1 MNDDSDAQSPDQAQ
15 DLLVARRSNVIF
27 RELGSSELAT
37 ESCLEI
43 SIAPRIY
50 GNSGCVIE
58 DIANFPNVTRIHIES
73 VVAHRIDVIMLL
85 SMLPKLTDL
94 TIVRCGLAHFSG
106 SPYEDSL
113 HKAGKTLALERLT
126 ISNSHLDFELSG
138 FFCDVAK
145 SLKRLSLIGCTLMK
159 GLPENIGCLS
169 ALEQLEVIECPLVQ
183 IIPKSVEELG
193 NLQNLVIINC
203 PVYDFL
209 PVLDNLDSL
218 AVLDLSGCGMLTY
231 PRHWKPRFDI
241 IKCISIS
248 SCYRLNTENILGEI
262 SKSTSLKL
270 VMCDIF
276 QAEQN
281 PALFSEIIK
290 DAKTVEFCRERPS
303 YVQKSEIVDSAGD
316 NKTVLLYGQRAD
328 PAVLS
333 TAISYAQNITVVKF
347 VNINTFSRFPTVMLK
362 LGTLQQIS
370 VVGCLAFVD
379 LSEDIRML
387 SNLKVLELVGCLM
400 LRSVPVCIGDM
411 ALERLEISSTCLDF
425 SIDISELMQ
434 ASLLE
439 LKLHTR
445 SIQRISALE
454 RCTRLVCMDL
464 GRNMINAYNSVAQW
478 NPETLGRIQSL
489 KKLRVYKLN
498 TSVMI
503 SFPGSLA
510 SRITELHILE
520 SFWLAHFPGVFDR
533 LSELEDLRIIR
544 CASFVDFPDSIKCLS
559 KLKTLKVENCQQFV
573 GFPESVTN
581 VTTLEILS
589 ANVCPMVRSMPLQIG
604 NMHNLKTVEFFG
616 CSAPTFTEIP
626 YSIGNLSKLESLD
639 VSLCRNLSLM
649 PESIGRLV
657 NIDSFSFVRC
667 QKLKRLP
674 FAFADL
680 YNQAKYG
687 RLIYAGSEHNFP
699 PTNIVGRS
707 ANRIAEALYYNNH
720 PLKIL
725 LIHMVDRRRVRMN
738 PLSRNRRLPR
748 EIWDLIYAEFLE
760 NCEYV
765 HIIDTKRQRFDDDDD
780 DLYNFI

>member
-1 MNDDSDAQSPDQAQ
+1 MNDDSDAQSLAKTQ
-15 DLLVARRSNVIF
+15 DLSVAKRSNVIF
-27 RELGSSELAT
+27 RKLGSSELAT

-73 VVAHRIDVIMLL
+73 MATHRIDVIMLL
-85 SMLPKLTDL
+85 SMLPKLADL

-106 SPYEDSL
+106 SHYETSL
-113 HKAGKTLALERLT
+113 HKMGKTLALEQLT
-126 ISNSHLDFELSG
+126 ISNSHLDFELSD

-193 NLQNLVIINC
+193 NLQNLVIISC
-203 PVYDFL
+203 PVNDFL

-231 PRHWKPRFDI
+231 PRYWKPRFDI
-241 IKCISIS
+241 IKCINIS
-248 SCYRLNTENILGEI
+248 SCYRLDIGNILGEM
-262 SKSTSLKL
+262 SRSTSLKL
-270 VMCDIF
+270 VVCDIF
-276 QAEQN
+276 QAEKN

-290 DAKTVEFCRERPS
+290 NAKTVEFRLERPS
-303 YVQKSEIVDSAGD
+303 YTQKSEIADFAGD
-316 NKTVLLYGQRAD
+316 NKTVLLYGQRVD
-328 PAVLS
+328 PEVMSAV
-333 TAISYAQNITVVKF
+333 ISYAQNITVVKF
-347 VNINTFSRFPTVMLK
+347 VGINTFSHFPAEMLK

-370 VVGCLAFVD
+370 AVSCLDFAV

-400 LRSVPVCIGDM
+400 LRSVPACIGDM
-411 ALERLEISSTCLDF
+411 ALERLEISSPNLDF
-425 SIDISELMQ
+425 SIDIGESMQ
-434 ASLLE
+434 ESLLE

-454 RCTRLVCMDL
+454 RCTRLVCMNL
-464 GRNMINAYNSVAQW
+464 GRSMFNGYNSVGQW
-478 NPETLGRIQSL
+478 NPETLGCIQSL
-489 KKLRVYKLN
+489 KKLRLNNLN
-498 TSVMI
+498 TSAVI

-520 SFWLAHFPGVFDR
+520 SFWIAHFPDVFDR

-544 CASFVDFPDSIKCLS
+544 CASFADFPDSIKCLS
-559 KLKTLKVENCQQFV
+559 RLKTLKVENCPQFV

-581 VTTLEILS
+581 VTTLETLS
-589 ANVCPMVRSMPLQIG
+589 ASVCSMVRSMPLQIG
-604 NMHNLKTVEFFG
+604 NMHNLKTVEFFR

-639 VSLCRNLSLM
+639 VSLCRNLSLI

-657 NIDSFSFVRC
+657 NISSFSFVRC

-680 YNQAKYG
+680 FYQAKYG
-687 RLIYAGSEHNFP
+687 RLIYTGSEYDFP
-699 PTNIVGRS
+699 PTNIVGIS
-707 ANRIAEALYYNNH
+707 TNHIAKALYSNNH

-738 PLSRNRRLPR
+738 PFGRNRRLPR
-748 EIWDLIYAEFLE
+748 EIWDLIHTEFFE

-765 HIIDTKRQRFDDDDD
+765 HIIDTKRQRLDDDDD